1 MSLALSIEVHNH
13 CVSDVFIPSV
23 GCVLELVIQFMF
35 TGPLSCNV
43 TVVALLFSYLLL
55 FNEVLAG
62 RGDTVMF
69 LQTRQLYANFCSLHN
84 IFLYIVSYTATLLQ
98 ILYILIP

>member
-1 MSLALSIEVHNH
+1 MSQMFLYRQLVALR
-13 CVSDVFIPSV
+13 F
-23 GCVLELVIQFMF
+23 GTLVIQFMF

-43 TVVALLFSYLLL
+43 IVVALLFSYSLL

-69 LQTRQLYANFCSLHN
+69 LQTQTAVCQLQF
-84 IFLYIVSYTATLLQ
+84 TT
-98 ILYILIP
+98 